1 MYASDRTVDY
11 LIIGHVSKDLN
22 PDGPVLGGTVAYS
35 SLTAQALG
43 RRTAVIT
50 SAGHDLDLHPLSG
63 VSTHMVSSQDS
74 TIFSNEYLSGV
85 RRQTISAKAAR
96 LTSADVPGDWRTAPL
111 VHLAPIANEVDY
123 SIIDLFPEAFICLT
137 PQGWLRRWGPS
148 GEVWLENWESIQDQ
162 ISRAD
167 AIVFS
172 IEDLEGNEETIDQIS
187 RFCEILAITEASR
200 GARIFWADEWRQIPA
215 PVTEEVDPT
224 GAGDIFAAA
233 FFIHLNE
240 GHSPWAAARFANH
253 LAALSVTRSGISSVP
268 RSSDVKFVERMV
280 SE

>member
-1 MYASDRTVDY
+1 MYTSDRPVEY
-11 LIIGHVSKDLN
+11 LIIGHVSKDITQR
-22 PDGPVLGGTVAYS
+22 GPALGGTASYS

-43 RRTAVIT
+43 KRTAIIT
-50 SAGHDLDLHPLSG
+50 SAGHDLDLHPLLN
-63 VSTHMVSSQDS
+63 VSTHMVPSHDS
-74 TIFSNEYLSGV
+74 TTFSNEYVSDG
-85 RRQTISAKAAR
+85 RRQSISATAAR
-96 LTSADVPGDWRTAPL
+96 LTSSDVPSEWRTAPL

-123 SIIDLFPEAFICLT
+123 SIIDLFPQAFIGLT

-148 GEVWLENWESIQDQ
+148 GEVSLDDWESIQDQ
-162 ISRAD
+162 IPRAD

-172 IEDLEGNEETIDQIS
+172 IEDLKGNEETIYQIS

-240 GHSPWAAARFANH
+240 GLSPWAAARFANH
-253 LAALSVTRSGISSVP
+253 LAALSVTRSGIASVP
-268 RSSDVKFVERMV
+268 RSTDVKFVERTV